1 MSDDLKDFSLAQ
13 IALLVAFAC
22 GVTALVVILVFF
34 GILWLVGGH

>member
-1 MSDDLKDFSLAQ
+1 MSDDLKDSSLAQ
-13 IALLVAFAC
+13 IALRVAFAC